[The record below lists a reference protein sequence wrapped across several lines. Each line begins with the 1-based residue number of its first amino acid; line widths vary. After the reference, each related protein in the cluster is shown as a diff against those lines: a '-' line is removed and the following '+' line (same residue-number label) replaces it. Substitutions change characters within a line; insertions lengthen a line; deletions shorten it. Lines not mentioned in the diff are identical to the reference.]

1 MDSRPDGSPMLPP
14 RLNLVAFLLA
24 AAGSGWWVASCKK
37 ETAALPAVG
46 TAEVLAETMVL
57 YSRADSGAPPAAGLI
72 KGDRVQLLAVP
83 EQPGQEWIPAQL
95 VKNHV
100 VSEPG
105 FARTAE
111 LGNWSGD
118 GAEEAFRLLL
128 LFARPAPGA
137 AASAVRSF
145 WTKLEA
151 WERQFGSTPGMGRL
165 SLELAREY
173 LFWAA
178 EAARSAELDADRP
191 RLLEAAR
198 KAAARGAGAPG
209 AAREAAQIEALA
221 RRIEAEPPPAA
232 PPASAEP
239 DFSEVRSLWG
249 RGEYQAALQRVDQIL
264 AANPGNAQAMSWKS
278 RLQAAIEAERALSR

>member
-1 MDSRPDGSPMLPP
+1 MLPP
-14 RLNLVAFLLA
+14 RLNLVAILLA
-24 AAGSGWWVASCKK
+24 VAGTGWWAASCKK
-37 ETAALPAVG
+37 ESAARPAVG

-111 LGNWSGD
+111 LGNWSGNR
-118 GAEEAFRLLL
+118 AEEALRLLL

-137 AASAVRSF
+137 AASAARAY
-145 WTKLEA
+145 WKKLEA
-151 WERQFGSTPGMGRL
+151 WEQQFGSAPGLGGL

-178 EAARSAELDADRP
+178 EASRSAAWDADRP

-198 KAAARGAGAPG
+198 KAAVRGAGAPG

-221 RRIEAEPPPAA
+221 RRIEAEPPASPAR
-232 PPASAEP
+232 PASAEP
-239 DFSEVRSLWG
+239 DFSEIRSLWG

-264 AANPGNAQAMSWKS
+264 ASSPGNAQAMSWKS